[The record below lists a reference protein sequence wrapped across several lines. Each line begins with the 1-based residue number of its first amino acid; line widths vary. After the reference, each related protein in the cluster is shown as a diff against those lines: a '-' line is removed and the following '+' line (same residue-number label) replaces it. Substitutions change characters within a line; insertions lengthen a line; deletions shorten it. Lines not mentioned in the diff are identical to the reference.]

1 MPPLEQ
7 VTVLVTLMRRLGQ
20 VMDHERAILGTM
32 RLDALPEIQEEKAAL
47 AEAYEIELGRLR
59 RTPDVIAALDGG
71 VRERLH
77 EAMREFQDTVTA
89 NLNAL
94 VAAQSVID
102 RILRHIGDSLAT
114 NTPRNYGR
122 SGEVSERPAGGA
134 QVISLAFDRQC

>member
-1 MPPLEQ
+1 MAPLEQ
-7 VTVLVTLMRRLGQ
+7 VTVLVTLMRRLCQ

-59 RTPDVIAALDGG
+59 RAPEVVAALDGG

-77 EAMREFQDTVTA
+77 ETMREFQDTVTA

-102 RILRHIGDSLAT
+102 RILRHIADSLAAG
-114 NTPRNYGR
+114 TPKHYGR
-122 SGEVSERPAGGA
+122 SGEASERPAGGA